1 MNVEVS
7 IDENISVRPINV
19 DDVEIYFRYG
29 FVESS
34 EEAKY
39 YTGTTQ
45 KFTLDQIKDY
55 VTKIVVDKTRRDY
68 LIIDSNK
75 IVGEAVLSDITDE
88 SCHFRI
94 CIFNKDDFSRGIG
107 GKVTNWVISTAFNE
121 LGIKNIELEVFPF
134 NERGLALYKKMGFRK
149 TEQVIDE
156 DSEEPYRDIVIMKL
170 NVDEF
175 KLLAVVDFR

>member
-7 IDENISVRPINV
+7 MDENILVRPISV
-19 DDVEIYFRYG
+19 DDVERYFKYG

-34 EEAKY
+34 EEAMY

-45 KFTLDQIKDY
+45 SFTLNQIKDY
-55 VTKIVVDKTRRDY
+55 VTKVVDDKRRRDY

-94 CIFNKDDFSRGIG
+94 CIFNKDDFLRGIG
-107 GKVTNWVISTAFNE
+107 GKVTRWVISRAFNE
-121 LGIKNIELEVFPF
+121 LGVKNIELEVFPF
-134 NERGLALYKKMGFRK
+134 NERGIALYKKIGFRI

-156 DSEEPYRDIVIMKL
+156 NSEKPYRDIVIMKL
-170 NVDEF
+170 NIDEF
-175 KLLAVVDFR
+175 EV